1 MKQSRKVVIAIKEQK
16 VKFSIEDLKLE
27 DYNDDEFAIA
37 NVTFL
42 STSKNQHK
50 LIITEEVLRE
60 NAKSVLGK
68 WLVGE
73 YDKFYND
80 VTTHTDSQQIF
91 GYFPPNQEVVFMK
104 DGDIVKASANVIISK
119 IYSKQLCDLFA
130 DEKTRKD
137 VSVEMLVNGDEH
149 DDGSTDVDSFRIVGV
164 TVLGKALGREV
175 HGSCPDAEMNMVRFS
190 MEDANRFYESHNNS
204 LAELQRFSKERRKNM
219 ADIKYKI
226 NKTELKDTPWG
237 DVDKTEMRN
246 KIMEA
251 SNKAT
256 LVKSVYMLVEDG
268 WKDASSEHLKYP
280 VMELIDD
287 TFYYNRYGLASALAY
302 AKQENEDAVVSK
314 IEKIYDKFDLDKEK
328 KEDMAMKEIEFAV
341 VNLNDMW
348 CKVYNAIREKHEW
361 GFYID
366 GLYEEDNQKFAII
379 KDDAYNIYR
388 IDYSYT
394 EDGLTLAEEYQ
405 KVAVEFVPTEEMKK
419 FAKPENAEKYTKF
432 ADDDEK
438 DDEHDDGDDEKKGM
452 SDEEKLADITSQCE
466 ELKKLL
472 EDKENIIMEQTTEL
486 EDLRK
491 FKNDAEEKEKMT
503 KIDEVMCDVEKFLSS
518 DQYNEFK
525 SEGVTCELSAIENWE
540 NKVKAFC
547 FSSVTNQDD
556 TNLTLRMTN
565 PVNMEDKNNSVWD
578 RL

>member
-1 MKQSRKVVIAIKEQK
+1 MKEKQ
-16 VKFSIEDLKLE
+16 VKFSIEDFQLD
-27 DYNDDEFAIA
+27 DYNDEEFAIA

-42 STSKNQHK
+42 STSENTHK
-50 LIITEEVLRE
+50 IHITKEVLEE
-60 NAKSVLGK
+60 NAKTVLGK

-73 YDKFYND
+73 YDGFYDD
-80 VTTHTDSQQIF
+80 VTTHTDNQQIF
-91 GYFPPNQEVVFMK
+91 GYFPPNQEVVFTEK
-104 DGDIVKASANVIISK
+104 DGIIKASANAIISK
-119 IYSKQLCDLFA
+119 IYSTQLYDLFV
-130 DEKTRKD
+130 DEDTKKD
-137 VSVEMLVNGDEH
+137 VSVEMIVNGEEY
-149 DDGSTDVDSFRIVGV
+149 DDGSIDASSFRIVGV
-164 TVLGKALGREV
+164 TVLGKVLGRDV
-175 HGSCPDAEMNMVRFS
+175 HGSCPDAKMNMIRFS
-190 MEDANRFYESHNNS
+190 TEDANKFYASRNDS
-204 LAELQRFSKERRKNM
+204 LAELQRFSKERRKSM

-237 DVDKTEMRN
+237 DVDKVEMRN

-268 WKDASSEHLKYP
+268 WKDAPSEHLKYP

-302 AKQENEDAVVSK
+302 AKQENEDAVVAK

-328 KEDMAMKEIEFAV
+328 KEDMAMKEIEFAA

-348 CKVYNAIREKHEW
+348 CKVYNAIREKHGWE
-361 GFYID
+361 FYIG

-379 KDDAYNIYR
+379 KDDDCNTYR

-419 FAKPENAEKYTKF
+419 FAEPENAEKYTKF
-432 ADDDEK
+432 ADDDEHD
-438 DDEHDDGDDEKKGM
+438 DDEEEK
-452 SDEEKLADITSQCE
+452 SDAEKLADITSQCE

-472 EDKENIIMEQTTEL
+472 EDKDNIIMEQTAEL
-486 EDLRK
+486 EELRK
-491 FKNDAEEKEKMT
+491 FKNDTEEKEKMT
-503 KIDEVMCDVEKFLSS
+503 KIDEVMYDVEKFLSS

-525 SEGVTCELSAIENWE
+525 NEGVACELSAIENWE

-547 FSSVTNQDD
+547 FSSVANQDD

-565 PVNMEDKNNSVWD
+565 PVDMKDKNNSVWD

>member
-1 MKQSRKVVIAIKEQK
+1 VIAIKEQK

-80 VTTHTDSQQIF
+80 VTTHTDNQQIF
-91 GYFPPNQEVVFMK
+91 GYFPPNQEVVFME
-104 DGDIVKASANVIISK
+104 DRDIVKASANAIISK

-204 LAELQRFSKERRKNM
+204 LAELQRFSEERRKNM
-219 ADIKYKI
+219 ADKYKI

-251 SNKAT
+251 SNRAI
-256 LVKSVYMLVEDG
+256 LVNFVYMLVEDG
-268 WKDASSEHLKYP
+268 WKDAPSEHLKYP
-280 VMELIDD
+280 VAQLVDD

-302 AKQENEDAVVSK
+302 AKQEGEDEVVSK
-314 IEKIYDKFDLDKEK
+314 IEKIYDKFNLDVEK
-328 KEDMAMKEIEFAV
+328 KEDMAMKEIEFAA

-348 CKVYNAIREKHEW
+348 EKVYTALNKKDAYR
-361 GFYID
+361 FYIV
-366 GLYEEDNQKFAII
+366 GLYEEDNKKFAVI
-379 KDDAYNIYR
+379 KDSDANIYKV
-388 IDYSYT
+388 DYSYT
-394 EDGLTLAEEYQ
+394 EEGLILADEYQ
-405 KVAVEFVPTEEMKK
+405 KVEVEFVPTDDIKK
-419 FAKPENAEKYTKF
+419 FAEPENAEKYTKF
-432 ADDDEK
+432 ADDE
-438 DDEHDDGDDEKKGM
+438 EHDDDSDDEEDEEIEM
-452 SDEEKLADITSQCE
+452 SDTEKLADVIAQCE
-466 ELKKLL
+466 ELKKAL
-472 EDKENIIMEQTTEL
+472 EDKENIIMEQTAEL
-486 EDLRK
+486 EELRK
-491 FKNDAEEKEKMT
+491 FKTEAENKEKMT
-503 KIDEVMCDVEKFLSS
+503 KIDEVMCDVEKFLTN
-518 DQYNEFK
+518 DQFNEFK
-525 SEGVTCELSAIENWE
+525 VDGMACELSAIKNWE

-547 FSSVTNQDD
+547 FSSVANQDD
-556 TNLTLRMTN
+556 NLTLRITN
-565 PVNMEDKNNSVWD
+565 PMNLEDKKNSVWD

>member
-1 MKQSRKVVIAIKEQK
+1 MKEKQ
-16 VKFSIEDLKLE
+16 VKFSIEDFQLD
-27 DYNDDEFAIA
+27 DYNDEEFAIA

-42 STSKNQHK
+42 STSENTHK
-50 LIITEEVLRE
+50 IHITKEVLEE
-60 NAKSVLGK
+60 NASTVLGK

-73 YDKFYND
+73 YDGFYDD
-80 VTTHTDSQQIF
+80 VTTHTDGQQIF
-91 GYFPPNQEVVFMK
+91 GYFPPNQEVVFTEE
-104 DGDIVKASANVIISK
+104 DGITKASANAIISK
-119 IYSKQLCDLFA
+119 IYSTQLYDLFA
-130 DEKTRKD
+130 DEETKKD
-137 VSVEMLVNGDEH
+137 VSVEMMVSGEEH
-149 DDGSTDVDSFRIVGV
+149 NDGSTDANSFRIVGV
-164 TVLGKALGREV
+164 TVLGKVLGREI
-175 HGSCPDAEMNMVRFS
+175 HGSCPDAKMNMIRFS
-190 MEDANRFYESHNNS
+190 TEDANKFYASRNDS
-204 LAELQRFSKERRKNM
+204 LAELQRFSKERRKSM

-237 DVDKTEMRN
+237 DVDKTEIRN

-256 LVKSVYMLVEDG
+256 LVKFVYMLVEDG
-268 WKDASSEHLKYP
+268 WEEAPSEHLKYP
-280 VMELIDD
+280 IAQLIDD

-302 AKQENEDAVVSK
+302 AKQENEDAVVAK

-328 KEDMAMKEIEFAV
+328 KEDMAMKEIEFAA
-341 VNLNDMW
+341 VNLDDMW
-348 CKVYNAIREKHEW
+348 CKVYNAIREKHGWE
-361 GFYID
+361 FYIG

-379 KDDAYNIYR
+379 KDGDCNTYR

-419 FAKPENAEKYTKF
+419 FAEPENAEKYTKF
-432 ADDDEK
+432 ADDDDEEEK
-438 DDEHDDGDDEKKGM
+438 
-452 SDEEKLADITSQCE
+452 SDAEKLADITSQCE

-472 EDKENIIMEQTTEL
+472 EDKENIIMEQTAEL
-486 EDLRK
+486 EELRK
-491 FKNDAEEKEKMT
+491 FKNDTEEKEKMT

-525 SEGVTCELSAIENWE
+525 NEGVACELSAIENWE

-547 FSSVTNQDD
+547 FSSVANQDD

-565 PVNMEDKNNSVWD
+565 PVDMKDKNNSVWD

>member
-1 MKQSRKVVIAIKEQK
+1 MEEKQ
-16 VKFSIEDLKLE
+16 VKFSIEDFQLD
-27 DYNDDEFAIA
+27 DYNDEEFAIA

-42 STSKNQHK
+42 STSENSHK
-50 LIITEEVLRE
+50 VRITKEVLEE
-60 NAKSVLGK
+60 NASTVLGK

-73 YDKFYND
+73 YDGFYND
-80 VTTHTDSQQIF
+80 VTTHTDNQQIF
-91 GYFPPNQEVVFMK
+91 GYFPPNQEIVFTEEN
-104 DGDIVKASANVIISK
+104 GITKASANAIISK
-119 IYSKQLCDLFA
+119 IYSMQLYDLFT
-130 DEKTRKD
+130 DEEMKKD
-137 VSVEMLVNGDEH
+137 VSVEMIVYGEEH
-149 DDGSTDVDSFRIVGV
+149 DDGSIDASSFRIVGV
-164 TVLGKALGREV
+164 TVLGKVLGRDV
-175 HGSCPDAEMNMVRFS
+175 HGSCPDAKMNMIRFS
-190 MEDANRFYESHNNS
+190 TEDANKFYASRNDS
-204 LAELQRFSKERRKNM
+204 LAELQRFSKERRKSM

-268 WKDASSEHLKYP
+268 WKDAPSEHLKYP

-302 AKQENEDAVVSK
+302 AKQENEDAVVAK

-328 KEDMAMKEIEFAV
+328 KEDMAMKEIEFAA
-341 VNLNDMW
+341 VNLDDMW
-348 CKVYNAIREKHEW
+348 CKVYNAVHEEHGW
-361 GFYID
+361 EFCIN
-366 GLYEEDNQKFAII
+366 GLYEEDNQKFAIL
-379 KDDAYNIYR
+379 KDRDCNTYR

-405 KVAVEFVPTEEMKK
+405 KVVVDFVPTEEMKK
-419 FAKPENAEKYTKF
+419 FAEPENAEKYTKF
-432 ADDDEK
+432 ADDDEHDDD
-438 DDEHDDGDDEKKGM
+438 DDEEEK
-452 SDEEKLADITSQCE
+452 SDAEKLADITSQCE

-472 EDKENIIMEQTTEL
+472 EDKENIIMKQTAEL

-525 SEGVTCELSAIENWE
+525 SEGVACELSAIENWE

-547 FSSVTNQDD
+547 FSSVANQDD

-565 PVNMEDKNNSVWD
+565 PVDMKYKNNSVWD